1 MFKDVLKSLFLGFLG
16 ILTPIHMMMLV
27 VGILIF
33 TDLFLGIWAARKR
46 GEKIESSA
54 MRRTIS
60 KILVYQA
67 VIITGFLCET
77 YLLKGFIPI
86 SQIAAAAIGLVEMTS
101 ILENANSINGESIFK
116 KLIER
121 LGSDNDKKQN

>member
-1 MFKDVLKSLFLGFLG
+1 MSSLKEWSIKIGLT
-16 ILTPIHMMMLV
+16 IIAALTPIHAIMIT
-27 VGILIF
+27 VGVLIF
-33 TDLFLGIWAARKR
+33 TDLFLGIYAAHKR
-46 GEKIESSA
+46 NEPIKSSA

-60 KILVYQA
+60 KILVYQT

-116 KLIER
+116 KLIEK
-121 LGSDNDKKQN
+121 LGSDNDKK